1 MTHAP
6 LRAEHLEQCWRNLEC
21 NVQAKLLAANVQA
34 TALASK
40 RHEDNPDSVFPSV
53 QSTDELA
60 EWNRAGA
67 YASVLDL
74 IHTAM
79 RELGLRY
86 D

>member
-1 MTHAP
+1 MTHT
-6 LRAEHLEQCWRNLEC
+6 EHLEQCWRDLEAD
-21 NVQAKLLAANVQA
+21 VQRKLREANVQA
-34 TALASK
+34 TALATK
-40 RHEDNPDSVFPSV
+40 RHENNPDSVFPSM